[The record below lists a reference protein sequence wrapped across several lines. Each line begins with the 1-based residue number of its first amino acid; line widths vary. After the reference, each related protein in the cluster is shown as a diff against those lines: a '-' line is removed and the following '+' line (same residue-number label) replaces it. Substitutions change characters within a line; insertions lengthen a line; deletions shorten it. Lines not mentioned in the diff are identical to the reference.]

1 MIELFKWKFCLRRIK
16 KKTARLYTVNIC
28 WQTRKIAW
36 KSFPSYDHYYYNNIK
51 QIRQRSRPGENDS
64 TSKVEGKISRN
75 DETWCVLFG
84 QWIFNRFPGKR
95 FKPRVRDFNLGLRDF
110 VDCVSIWLNNFLIG
124 AELFF
129 SVVVVFSFSRS
140 VFFCSVFWLCYGDHL
155 CMNSTLAVCV
165 LLWQLSE
172 GELSQ
177 CDGQI
182 TFHMMKGCKMGNSF
196 LLCCYEQITD
206 EGFFIISFSN
216 TSHLQL
222 NPPKLTF
229 RHILAIILY
238 QVHFKLQHTNHL
250 QGIMSSIVLS
260 TSHFPLIFSRIHRET
275 T

>member
-1 MIELFKWKFCLRRIK
+1 
-16 KKTARLYTVNIC
+16 
-28 WQTRKIAW
+28 
-36 KSFPSYDHYYYNNIK
+36 
-51 QIRQRSRPGENDS
+51 
-64 TSKVEGKISRN
+64 
-75 DETWCVLFG
+75 
-84 QWIFNRFPGKR
+84 
-95 FKPRVRDFNLGLRDF
+95 
-110 VDCVSIWLNNFLIG
+110 
-124 AELFF
+124 
-129 SVVVVFSFSRS
+129 
-140 VFFCSVFWLCYGDHL
+140 
-155 CMNSTLAVCV
+155 MNSTLAVCV

-206 EGFFIISFSN
+206 EDFFIISFSN
-216 TSHLQL
+216 TSHQL

-275 T
+275 TLQPSSTSCGCQNVSACVTVRRRHRRLWYVVRSRTCSSSMLRHTILYTFFFFLIPGGDV